1 MKHLLIILSLLLLSS
16 FLVSCEKKN
25 GQGTY
30 TFPDGG
36 KYLGGTEN
44 GKANGQGT
52 ETSPD
57 GRKYVGEFKNG
68 ERWNG
73 TQYDKDGN
81 ITKKYVNGEQIKQ

>member
-1 MKHLLIILSLLLLSS
+1 MVKETYTTENSKY
-16 FLVSCEKKN
+16 VGEYKDWEKN
-25 GQGTY
+25 GQGTL
-30 TFPDGG
+30 TW
-36 KYLGGTEN
+36 
-44 GKANGQGT
+44 
-52 ETSPD
+52 SD